1 MAEKVRQPPTVSE
14 ANNFRAREEF
24 DRDVE
29 RILSLVGDATATVGS
44 ISAGARGT
52 VTIPVSGARPDV
64 GQTVQVGLPSTMNQA
79 LVPYAYV
86 SASDTVVLVLYNPTG
101 SPIVLGSAT
110 YHARVM
116 L

>member
-1 MAEKVRQPPTVSE
+1 MAEKIRQPPAVSE
-14 ANNFRAREEF
+14 ANSFRSREAF
-24 DRDVE
+24 DGEIE
-29 RILSLVGDATATVGS
+29 RMLSLVGDATVTVGS

-52 VTIPVSGARPDV
+52 VTIPVTGARADV
-64 GQTVQVGLPSTMNQA
+64 GQTVQIGLPSTINQA
-79 LVPYAYV
+79 LITYAYV

-116 L
+116 P

>member
-29 RILSLVGDATATVGS
+29 RTLSLVGDATTTVGS

-64 GQTVQVGLPSTMNQA
+64 GQTVQVGLPSAIDQA

-116 L
+116 P